1 MKRQQLFHPCVMG
14 AFLLAFLAAGLME
27 VRGQYFGQNRV
38 RYETFDFKVLKTEH
52 FDIHYYDEKEE
63 IIEEVGQMLERWYLR
78 LSRVLEHDLS
88 DRQPII
94 LYANHPHFRQTNAIP
109 GDVGETTGGVT
120 ELFKRRIVMP
130 LSGPLAESDHVLGH
144 ELVHAFQFDITGQ
157 GRTTIGMAVPGALR
171 LPLWFIEGMAEYLS
185 LGPVDP
191 NTAMWMRDAVLREQL
206 PTVRDLGHP
215 RYFPYRFGQAFW
227 AYVGGRYGDQSVG
240 RMLKIAGRT
249 GNIEGAI
256 NQVLGITSEELSGD
270 WHEALRAQYEAVL
283 EATQPPGD
291 QAQVLIAAAEGRQGR
306 INVSP
311 SLSPDGRYVVF
322 FSERALFSID
332 MFLADA
338 NTGQVIRR
346 VTRTA
351 TDPHFE
357 SLQFINSAGAWSSDS
372 SRLAFGVISRGRP
385 LIAIYDVERNSVI
398 QEIPLPG
405 LGEVFNPTWSP
416 DDRKIAFSAIAGGLT
431 NLYVVD
437 IETEEMRALTNDAF
451 AALHPD
457 WSPDGRRIVFVTDRF
472 TSDLATLNFGHYRL
486 AFIDPDSGAIEQVP
500 AFETGKHINPQW
512 SADGND
518 LFFISDH
525 NGISNIFR
533 LDLRTRQT
541 HQVTH
546 LQTGA
551 TGITALSP
559 ALSVAANT
567 NRIAF
572 SVFDEGNYS
581 LFVIEPERAMEAR
594 PSLASLPELN
604 PALLPPRERTA
615 QVVTALLQTPQLG
628 IPPTTAFETSDYKA
642 GLSLDYVAQPDVSV
656 GISSFGSFI
665 GGGTGLFW
673 SDMLGNH
680 NLATIFQ
687 VNAYD
692 GSFLNNLTALIGYEN
707 RRTRWNWG
715 FMGGQVPYLTGG
727 FGQRL
732 ETIEGQTVLT
742 EEEVR
747 FWQINREIAAQFSYP
762 FSRAQRIEFSTG
774 FRNLDFVAQTRSRSF
789 STVTGRLVADRRESL
804 PAPDSLNMGTGSA
817 ALVYD
822 TSLFGGTSPV
832 MGQRYRLELGGVGG
846 DINYSQVLTDYRR
859 YFMIRQPLTLAGRF
873 LHFGRYFGDGEDPR
887 LQDLFI
893 GYPSLVRG
901 YDYGSFQVNECI
913 PDATSSCPVFDQL
926 LGSRMAVA
934 NLELRTALLG
944 ALGVLRSPGF
954 PPIEAA
960 VFFDAGTA
968 WTRAQTLDIFGGDR
982 HPVTSH
988 GVTMRINL
996 LGFAV
1001 AQINYVH
1008 PNHRPLRNWIWEFS
1022 LTPGF

>member
-1 MKRQQLFHPCVMG
+1 MKRQRRFHPCFIG
-14 AFLLAFLAAGLME
+14 AFLLAFLATGLME
-27 VRGQYFGQNRV
+27 VQGQYFGQNKV
-38 RYETFDFKVLKTEH
+38 RYETFDFKVLQTEH

-63 IIEEVGQMLERWYLR
+63 IIDEVGQMLERWYLR
-78 LSRVLEHDLS
+78 LSRVLEHDLP

-94 LYANHPHFRQTNAIP
+94 LYASHPHFRQTNAIP
-109 GDVGETTGGVT
+109 GEVGETTGGVT

-157 GRTTIGMAVPGALR
+157 GGTTIGLAVPGALR

-191 NTAMWMRDAVLREQL
+191 NTAMWLRDAVRREQL
-206 PTVRDLGHP
+206 PTVRELAHP
-215 RYFPYRFGQAFW
+215 RYFPYRYGQAFF
-227 AYVGGRYGDQSVG
+227 AYVGGRYGDQAIG

-256 NQVLGITSEELSGD
+256 NQILGITSEELSGD
-270 WHEALRAQYEAVL
+270 WHEALREQYEPIL
-283 EATQPPGD
+283 QATQPAED
-291 QAQVLIAAAEGRQGR
+291 QAQLLIGAEDWRGR

-311 SLSPDGRYVVF
+311 SLSPDGRHVVF
-322 FSERALFSID
+322 FSERGLFSID
-332 MFLADA
+332 LFLADA
-338 NTGQVIRR
+338 HTGEVIRTI
-346 VTRTA
+346 TRTA

-372 SRLAFGVISRGRP
+372 RLLAFGVISRGRP
-385 LIAIYDVERNSVI
+385 LISIYDVEDNRTV
-398 QEIPLPG
+398 QEIRLPE

-416 DDRKIAFSAIAGGLT
+416 DDRRIAFSAIAGGLT

-437 IETEEMRALTNDAF
+437 VESGETRALTNDVF
-451 AALHPD
+451 AVLHPA
-457 WSPDGRRIVFVTDRF
+457 WSPDGRRIAFTTDRF
-472 TSDLATLNFGHYRL
+472 TSDINTLSFGHYRL
-486 AFIDPDSGAIEQVP
+486 ALIDPESGAIEQVP

-512 SADGND
+512 SADGNS

-533 LDLRTRQT
+533 IDMGTRQT

-551 TGITALSP
+551 TGITPLSP
-559 ALSVAANT
+559 ALSVAGRT

-581 LFVIEPERAMEAR
+581 LFVIEPEPAMEPR
-594 PSLASLPELN
+594 PSLAALPDLD

-615 QVVTALLQTPQLG
+615 QAVTALLQTPQLG
-628 IPPTTAFETSDYKA
+628 IPPTAAFETTDYRA
-642 GLSLDYVAQPDVSV
+642 GLSLDYIAQPNVSV
-656 GISSFGSFI
+656 GVSGFGSFI

-680 NLATIFQ
+680 NLMTLFQ

-692 GSFLNNLTALIGYEN
+692 GNFLNNLTGLVGYEN
-707 RRTRWNWG
+707 RRYRWNIG
-715 FMGGQVPYLTGG
+715 VMGGQVPFLTGG
-727 FGQRL
+727 FRQRL
-732 ETIEGQTVLT
+732 ETIEGQTVVT
-742 EEEVR
+742 EEQVR
-747 FWQINREIAAQFSYP
+747 FWQINREVAGRFSYP
-762 FSRAQRIEFSTG
+762 FNRAQRMEFSTG
-774 FRNLDFVAQTRSRSF
+774 FRNIDFVAETRARSF
-789 STVTGRLVADRRESL
+789 STVTGRLVADRTQSL
-804 PAPDSLNMGTGSA
+804 PTPSSLNLGTGSA

-822 TSLFGGTSPV
+822 TSFFGGTSPV
-832 MGQRYRLELGGVGG
+832 MGQRYRLELGGIGG
-846 DINYSQVLTDYRR
+846 DLNFSQVLTDYRR
-859 YFMIRQPLTLAGRF
+859 YFMLRQPLTLAGRF
-873 LHFGRYFGDGEDPR
+873 LHFGRYFGGGEDAR

-893 GYPSLVRG
+893 GFPSLVRG
-901 YDYGSFQVNECI
+901 YDFGSFNVNECI
-913 PDATSSCPVFDQL
+913 PDETSNCPVFDQL

-934 NLELRTALLG
+934 NIELRTALLG
-944 ALGVLRSPGF
+944 PLGVLRSPGV

-982 HPVTSH
+982 FPVTSH

-1008 PNHRPLRNWIWEFS
+1008 PNHRPLRNWLWQFS